1 MLSMSNTNLNC
12 SPQDQ
17 RGWLET
23 VRIFWSNCHNWA
35 CTPKLDWACA
45 RRTWNGHILKPVLPQ
60 RHNMLVLECAELN
73 MWLLHT
79 SHCEHLCKF
88 PQMKMPRQKCQFLT
102 SGPIRK
108 DPRSVKFQLSV
119 CWSSGAPLGVT
130 LHWPLSTRV
139 SISLCG
145 NWELFKYQ
153 DLLMICYDWA
163 CAGAGFAFQNFYPSP
178 SAPQRRYLQD
188 SIT

>member
-1 MLSMSNTNLNC
+1 MLTSRVLS
-12 SPQDQ
+12 QDQ
-17 RGWLET
+17 RGWWKQSGSSG
-23 VRIFWSNCHNWA
+23 RIA
-35 CTPKLDWACA
+35 TTERA
-45 RRTWNGHILKPVLPQ
+45 RLTWNGHLFKPVLPQ
-60 RHNMLVLECAELN
+60 GHNMLILECTGLN
-73 MWLLHT
+73 MWLHT

-108 DPRSVKFQLSV
+108 DPRSVPSSNWACAEAWVLLVWNSTGRYQHV
-119 CWSSGAPLGVT
+119 CQFLGG
-130 LHWPLSTRV
+130 
-139 SISLCG
+139 G

-163 CAGAGFAFQNFYPSP
+163 CAGGGVAFQNFYPP
-178 SAPQRRYLQD
+178 SIAPQRRYLQD